1 MNWLRY
7 LKYDPIQPLLESDNN
22 ALTYFTNRDLLD
34 KQVQPI
40 SYIWD
45 LPEVNKIIKKQV
57 EGGYWASKKNTEN
70 TIQNYSLIETWKQFR
85 FLVEKYE
92 MNKSHQCIERAAEFL
107 FSCQKEEGDIRGFLG
122 NQYTTYYTGAILY
135 LLIKAGYENDP
146 RVEKGIKWLLS
157 MRQDDGGW
165 VGSPVWTLDNVSW
178 TERIELITKDIKTL
192 KEWDRTRPLCL
203 NSTGMV
209 IRAFAVHPKYKKSEE
224 ARKAARLLKQHF
236 FMENYYTS
244 YKHKDH
250 WLCFQYPFWWNN
262 LVSALDSIIKIYPEK
277 DDKDI
282 ENAVN
287 WLIDHQENTGL
298 WKISYSKIHKNTV
311 TQKTKEAELW
321 ITLVICRILK
331 KYIYYKK

>member
-1 MNWLRY
+1 MKWLGH
-7 LKYDPIQPLLESDNN
+7 LKFDPIKPLTESNN
-22 ALTYFTNRDLLD
+22 IALTYFTNRDLLD

-45 LPEVNKIIKKQV
+45 LPEVNKIVKKQV
-57 EGGYWASKKNTEN
+57 DGGYWVSKKNIEN

-92 MNKSHQCIERAAEFL
+92 MNKDYQCIERAAEFL

-135 LLIKAGYENDP
+135 LLIKAGYENDL

-165 VGSPVWTLDNVSW
+165 VGSLVGTLDNVSW
-178 TERIELITKDIKTL
+178 TEKIELFTKDKKTL
-192 KEWDRTRPLCL
+192 KEWDRTKSLCL

-209 IRAFAVHPKYKKSEE
+209 IRAFVVHSKYKKSEE
-224 ARKAARLLKQHF
+224 ARKAALLLKQHF
-236 FMENYYTS
+236 FMENYYSS
-244 YKHKDH
+244 YKHKDN
-250 WLCFQYPFWWNN
+250 WLVFQYPFWWNN
-262 LVSALDSIIKIYPEK
+262 LISALNSIIQIYPEK

-282 ENAVN
+282 KKAVN
-287 WLIDHQENTGL
+287 WIIDHQEDTGL
-298 WKISYSKIHKNTV
+298 WKISYSKIHKNTF
-311 TQKTKEAELW
+311 TEKTREAQLW

-331 KYIYYKK
+331 IVLS